1 MEGGGR
7 SWGHGPR
14 GTSPE
19 APGAAGCARP
29 GAPLGVAVG
38 DGHCLIWMQAGSS
51 CRGIALVLLLF
62 LCCSFSL
69 ASTTRTHAPG
79 TATALWMLHL
89 QPAPQ
94 PELLPS
100 RDEHSAPANSHPA
113 RGRCVARGWWLKTV
127 RAHHPPALLLATVSS
142 RPGRSDSP
150 ALLWGLP
157 CSRPLQAEPSWGPRP
172 ALPTSRPQASGSPFR
187 VCAVWPW
194 ARFPFG
200 WDAQNQTWCLFFC
213 HVSCA
218 IRLFLLVYFS
228 VPASLCR
235 LWINPERG
243 KTLVTASLLAGA
255 SPVDAGPCC
264 S

>member
-1 MEGGGR
+1 MEGGGG

-69 ASTTRTHAPG
+69 ASTTWTHAPG

-127 RAHHPPALLLATVSS
+127 RAHHPPPCFWPLCPLVQAALTVQPCCGGCPA
-142 RPGRSDSP
+142 PGRCKQSLPGAPGQPCPPPAPRPVAPHSGSVPCGLGPDSP
-150 ALLWGLP
+150 LGGMLRTRLGV
-157 CSRPLQAEPSWGPRP
+157 CSSVTCPVQS
-172 ALPTSRPQASGSPFR
+172 
-187 VCAVWPW
+187 
-194 ARFPFG
+194 
-200 WDAQNQTWCLFFC
+200 D
-213 HVSCA
+213 
-218 IRLFLLVYFS
+218 FS
-228 VPASLCR
+228 SLC
-235 LWINPERG
+235 ISP
-243 KTLVTASLLAGA
+243 SLPRSAVSG
-255 SPVDAGPCC
+255 
-264 S
+264 